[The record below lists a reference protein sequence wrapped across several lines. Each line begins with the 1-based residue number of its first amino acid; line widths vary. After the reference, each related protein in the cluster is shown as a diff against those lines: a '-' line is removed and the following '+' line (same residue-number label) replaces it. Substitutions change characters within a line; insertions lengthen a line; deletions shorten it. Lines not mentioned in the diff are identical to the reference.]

1 MRRMK
6 RRLALLL
13 LLAALLA
20 CVPVSAAGGSYT
32 DVPKTH
38 WAYSSIR
45 SATQRGLLQGVG
57 GNKFGLK

>member
-1 MRRMK
+1 MRRIK

-57 GNKFGLK
+57 